1 MEKKSSEGSTKNVNY
16 SNFVFVMKQHCDM
29 KIKFYTDEGF
39 VVYLVQVLWD
49 ENWTFYMIYMQ

>member
-1 MEKKSSEGSTKNVNY
+1 MGKKSSEGNTKNVNY

-39 VVYLVQVLWD
+39 VVYLVQVL
-49 ENWTFYMIYMQ
+49 

>member
-1 MEKKSSEGSTKNVNY
+1 MGKKSSEGSTKNVNY

-29 KIKFYTDEGF
+29 KIKFYTDESF

-49 ENWTFYMIYMQ
+49 ENWTFYMTYMQ